1 MAWITALFKG
11 LNIAS
16 WFSGVRLYLLI
27 GAVAALTAVYWNV
40 RSFIN
45 EYDSRGS
52 QIEALKKDKTSLQAQ
67 LRVASSQKTLDD
79 AAISAASDRI
89 VRLWNDL
96 DRTCRILAEVK
107 ADTSTDANSP
117 VGSPVDR
124 VLEELEKLEKKK

>member
-1 MAWITALFKG
+1 MAWLTTLLKG

-52 QIEALKKDKTSLQAQ
+52 QIEVLKKDKTSLQAQ
-67 LRVASSQKTLDD
+67 LRVAGSQKTLDD

-89 VRLWNDL
+89 VLLWNDL
-96 DRTCRILAEVK
+96 NRTCRILAEVK

-124 VLEELEKLEKKK
+124 VLEELEKLETKK

>member
-1 MAWITALFKG
+1 MAWLTALLKG
-11 LNIAS
+11 LNLAS
-16 WFSGVRLYLLI
+16 WFSGARLYILA
-27 GAVAALTAVYWNV
+27 GVVAAGVAVYWNV
-40 RSFIN
+40 RSFLN
-45 EYDSRGS
+45 EYDRRGTE
-52 QIEALKKDKTSLQAQ
+52 IATLKKDKTSLQAQ
-67 LRVASSQKTLDD
+67 LRVAGSQKTLDD

-89 VRLWNDL
+89 VLLWNDL